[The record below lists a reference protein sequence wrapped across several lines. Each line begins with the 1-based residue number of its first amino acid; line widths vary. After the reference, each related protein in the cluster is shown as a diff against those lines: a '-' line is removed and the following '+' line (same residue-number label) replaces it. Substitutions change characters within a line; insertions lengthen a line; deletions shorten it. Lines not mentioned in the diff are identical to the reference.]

1 MGLLVLIIKPMK
13 ANSMVIQRVRLCLPM
28 HGVQVQSLV
37 RELRSHHGQK
47 TKTLKTEAILQQSKK
62 KITT

>member
-1 MGLLVLIIKPMK
+1 MK
-13 ANSMVIQRVRLCLPM
+13 ANSMVIQRLRLCLPM